1 MKLATIVV
9 GAVAIVAAQ
18 PALACR
24 GPFSHQYVL
33 LETPPQRLPA
43 GAVLLQVRVAP
54 EAFFKG
60 ERYAKSVTARITHA
74 RDLRLI
80 GKSIDIQPEIFS
92 SCGHWRESEQANYVI
107 GFVVRRR
114 DSLMMVP
121 VTYRSKQYRTPAQDN
136 SEGITRPLR
145 LDRK

>member
-1 MKLATIVV
+1 MKLTAIVV

-54 EAFFKG
+54 DALFKG

-74 RDLRLI
+74 RDQRLI
-80 GKSIDIQPEIFS
+80 GKRIEIQPEIFS
-92 SCGHWRESEQANYVI
+92 SCGHWRESKQANHVI

-114 DSLMMVP
+114 ASLIVVP
-121 VTYRSKQYRTPAQDN
+121 VAYRSKQYRTPAQDN